1 MFESFRT
8 ICYLPLAI
16 FAIGWFLAQLLYSK
30 WKEPFTRMENWEQM
44 QKTFLKSNSNILL
57 MGMLQIVFLL
67 VGIYLG
73 KTLRWFLLGL
83 ELVLIMVYVIRIGA
97 TMDFLRDKQTNE
109 EWIRLTVLPIVLQLA
124 CTILSGLWMIY
135 IFLVAGLF

>member
-83 ELVLIMVYVIRIGA
+83 EFVLIMVYVIRIGA

>member
-57 MGMLQIVFLL
+57 MCMLQIVFLL

-83 ELVLIMVYVIRIGA
+83 EFVLIMVYVIRIGA

>member
-1 MFESFRT
+1 MFENFRT

-16 FAIGWFLAQLLYSK
+16 FAIGWFGAQLLYSK
-30 WKEPFTRMENWEQM
+30 WKTPFLKMENWEEI
-44 QKTFLKSNSNILL
+44 QKGCLKSNSNILL

-67 VGIYLG
+67 VGIYFG
-73 KTLRWFLLGL
+73 TLVRWFLLGT
-83 ELVLIMVYVIRIGA
+83 ELVIVLVYVIRIGA
-97 TMDFLRDKQTNE
+97 TMDYLRDKQTST
-109 EWIRLTVLPIVLQLA
+109 EWIRLTTLPLIVQLA

>member
-16 FAIGWFLAQLLYSK
+16 YAIGWFMAQFLYSK
-30 WKEPFTRMENWEQM
+30 WKAPFTQMENWDQM

-67 VGIYLG
+67 AGIYFG
-73 KTLRWFLLGL
+73 KVLRRILLGV
-83 ELVLIMVYVIRIGA
+83 ELVLIMIYVIRIGA
-97 TMDFLRDKQTNE
+97 TMDYLRDKQTNA
-109 EWIRLTVLPIVLQLA
+109 EWIRLIVLPLVFQLA
-124 CTILSGLWMIY
+124 CTVLSVLWMVY

>member
-16 FAIGWFLAQLLYSK
+16 FAIGWFMAQFLYSK
-30 WKEPFTRMENWEQM
+30 WKAPFVQMENWEQM
-44 QKTFLKSNSNILL
+44 QKTFLRSNSNILL

-67 VGIYLG
+67 IGIYFG
-73 KTLRWFLLGL
+73 KILRWFLLGI
-83 ELVLIMVYVIRIGA
+83 EIVLILVYIIRIGA
-97 TMDFLRDKQTNE
+97 TIDYLRDQQTNI
-109 EWIRLTVLPIVLQLA
+109 EWLRLTILPLVFQLA
-124 CTILSGLWMIY
+124 CTILTGLWMIY